1 MYSQIRK
8 QNDNLSTRNM
18 ELVKANTELR
28 YKATDYENQVKEHKD
43 KIRDQKKKLEY
54 LHRSKKDLEENS
66 EKVRVR
72 QYFLIDDC
80 SRFSLI
86 CWGFFIHGWGSLKSY
101 EQL

>member
-1 MYSQIRK
+1 
-8 QNDNLSTRNM
+8 M

-66 EKVRVR
+66 EKAKHAALRRKTDWTASNRDNV
-72 QYFLIDDC
+72 
-80 SRFSLI
+80 SE
-86 CWGFFIHGWGSLKSY
+86 WGDMSIREMLFK
-101 EQL
+101 